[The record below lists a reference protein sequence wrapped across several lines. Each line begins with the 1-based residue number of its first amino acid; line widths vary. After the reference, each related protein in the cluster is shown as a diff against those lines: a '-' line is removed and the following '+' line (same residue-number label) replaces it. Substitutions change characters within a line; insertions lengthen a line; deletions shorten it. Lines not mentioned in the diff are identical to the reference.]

1 MLIKF
6 TLKKHKKENVAVVIF
21 IDHSDRQKK
30 KKKSAHISQSPISA
44 KYLCVRLFK
53 TPIYVSSL
61 LWFGLSKDLMSFIC

>member
-30 KKKSAHISQSPISA
+30 KKKVHTSASLPFLQS
-44 KYLCVRLFK
+44 
-53 TPIYVSSL
+53 IYVLDFLKL
-61 LWFGLSKDLMSFIC
+61 LSM